1 MEEIMERLSRL
12 ESEVQMLKHQKSS
25 HDDIDTLLDEPTE
38 MKHEPEVV
46 ISCSS
51 SNMEGG
57 AFSLMTT
64 QVDDN
69 SSLLSTQLGGGAEA
83 ISLMSTEMDFQPTFM
98 STDAVSTKS
107 SIMSGGEEVSAFST
121 NETGEYTCGD
131 CNITTSVES
140 TQMKGGDNSLLTVD
154 NSVTGTATLDDY
166 TVNIDPSNNG
176 NNSNDNSTFVSLY
189 Q

>member
-12 ESEVQMLKHQKSS
+12 ESEVKMLKHQKSS
-25 HDDIDTLLDEPTE
+25 HDEIDTLLDEPSE

-46 ISCSS
+46 VSCS

-69 SSLLSTQLGGGAEA
+69 SSLLSTQLGGGGGGGAEA
-83 ISLMSTEMDFQPTFM
+83 TSLMSTEMDFQPTFM
-98 STDAVSTKS
+98 STDAMSTKS

-121 NETGEYTCGD
+121 NETE
-131 CNITTSVES
+131 NIHVAIATLPQVSNLHKWKVV
-140 TQMKGGDNSLLTVD
+140 LLTVHC
-154 NSVTGTATLDDY
+154 
-166 TVNIDPSNNG
+166 
-176 NNSNDNSTFVSLY
+176 
-189 Q
+189 